1 MKTTPLK
8 EVKPGQSYHCG
19 LASRVKYMLDRYGG
33 HLTPE
38 MYHIL
43 KFLINTDGLP
53 VVYVLDHLFYILA
66 EGVLDRCWRF
76 TKSSCWQCVDKIN
89 DVFYSSSVLSERAK
103 SNQTTL

>member
-1 MKTTPLK
+1 MKIYLKLFCSDPRRYDQKASSIPKTCRTLLKTMKTTPLK
-8 EVKPGQSYHCG
+8 EVKPGQYYHFG

-38 MYHIL
+38 MYDIL

-76 TKSSCWQCVDKIN
+76 T
-89 DVFYSSSVLSERAK
+89 
-103 SNQTTL
+103 

>member
-1 MKTTPLK
+1 MDNTVPADPQIEGIKEEFCIPLK
-8 EVKPGQSYHCG
+8 DLKSFDTLNGILNQDKVKRMKMV
-19 LASRVKYMLDRYGG
+19 AK
-33 HLTPE
+33 
-38 MYHIL
+38 II
-43 KFLINTDGLP
+43 FN
-53 VVYVLDHLFYILA
+53 VYVLDHLFYILA